1 MSDVMVGSRS
11 SGISAFHHSFSVESV
26 QSWLRLR
33 PTEIVNSER
42 AHSRVAFASVI
53 QGRYVRPRLQEPKSG
68 QRQAK

>member
-1 MSDVMVGSRS
+1 MP
-11 SGISAFHHSFSVESV
+11 GIKSILDFHHDLSGGKCTVLGEP
-26 QSWLRLR
+26 R